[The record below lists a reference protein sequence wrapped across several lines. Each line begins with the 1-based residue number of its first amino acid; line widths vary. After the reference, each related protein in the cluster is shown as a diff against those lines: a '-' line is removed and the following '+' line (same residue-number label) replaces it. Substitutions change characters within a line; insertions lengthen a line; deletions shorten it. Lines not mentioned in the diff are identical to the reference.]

1 MVSIF
6 EKMAKRYNTITGEN
20 QRETFLYWLDG
31 FEISNTDESLKE
43 VYNDPQVWEELK
55 QDCEDY
61 EE

>member
-20 QRETFLYWLDG
+20 QRETFLRWLDS
-31 FEISNTDESLKE
+31 FEISDTDESLKE
-43 VYNDPQVWEELK
+43 VYNDPQVWEDLK
-55 QDCEDY
+55 QDCQDY

>member
-20 QRETFLYWLDG
+20 QRETFLRWLDS
-31 FEISNTDESLKE
+31 FEISDTDESLKE
-43 VYNDPQVWEELK
+43 VYNDPQVWEDLK
-55 QDCEDY
+55 QDYEDY